1 MSIANVNDRSSVER
15 LYPREAFE
23 ADAARNSRGK
33 ALVLEGVLIASQPS
47 PSGEFE
53 LQRKRHHIGEND
65 PEGDTLFLAPY
76 LGEEYAALQE
86 TPDYGGAE
94 EKAGGLGAV
103 ERGSDYAAFIGRI
116 VETAKQAKFK
126 SPIGNKE
133 ERLRGFHG
141 G

>member
-1 MSIANVNDRSSVER
+1 MSTANLNDRSTIESI
-15 LYPREAFE
+15 YPREAFE

-47 PSGEFE
+47 QGGEFQ
-53 LQRKRHHIGEND
+53 LQRKRHHVGEND

-76 LGEEYAALQE
+76 LGGDYAALHE
-86 TPDYGGAE
+86 TPDYGAPEE
-94 EKAGGLGAV
+94 EKGGLAAAK
-103 ERGSDYAAFIGRI
+103 RGPDYAAFIDRI
-116 VETAKQAKFK
+116 VETAKAAKFK
-126 SPIGNKE
+126 TPIGNKE